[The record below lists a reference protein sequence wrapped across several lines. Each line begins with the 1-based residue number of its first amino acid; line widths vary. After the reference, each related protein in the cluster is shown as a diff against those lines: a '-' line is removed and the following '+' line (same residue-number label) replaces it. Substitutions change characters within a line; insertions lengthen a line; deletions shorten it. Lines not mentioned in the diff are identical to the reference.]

1 VSANE
6 CSLSRLTLEELA
18 TGNEQLRVEN
28 AALKQRLAELEAL
41 VKELQAQ
48 LAAALRAGKRQAA
61 PFSKGV
67 PKAEPKTP
75 GRKVGHPAAQRPK
88 PQRVDRVVEATLP
101 TRCPSCGGPVMPD
114 QVEVQ
119 YQVDIPPVQ
128 PVVTQF
134 NVHVGHCT
142 DCQRRLQGQHP
153 QQTSDA
159 LAAAGGQVGPRALT
173 LAAQAKHELGVPYGK
188 ISRWFESA
196 FGLTVCRAAW
206 ARADQRLARRGA
218 PVYLKLIDLLRQS
231 HSVAVDETGWK
242 VAGQLAWL
250 WVFTNEAVT
259 VYLIDPTRAHEVV
272 ERVLGEDF
280 AGVLQ
285 CDCSRSV
292 AYDPLAYDQQKC
304 LQHLLRR
311 CDALTESKSRRA
323 VVFSRKVA
331 SLLRGAIHLKHRL
344 QDQQLSS
351 HGFDV
356 ARGRLAAALD
366 RLLAGHYTDPD
377 NAKLAKLLRKHR
389 AQLLVFLDDEAV
401 APTNARAEQEI
412 RPAVV
417 VRKTSACNRSPTG
430 AATHAILTSLIRT
443 CRKQG
448 QSFLALGLALW
459 CRTPLP
465 LPKALRPRITALPA
479 LSNVG
484 KVSLEALPAIALP
497 QMSTR

>member
-1 VSANE
+1 M
-6 CSLSRLTLEELA
+6 TIEELVA
-18 TGNEQLRVEN
+18 DHERLRAEN

-48 LAAALRAGKRQAA
+48 LEAALRAGKRQAA
-61 PFSKGV
+61 PFSKGA
-67 PKAEPKTP
+67 PTAEPKTP
-75 GRKVGHPAAQRPK
+75 GRKVGHPPAGRPK
-88 PQRVDRVVEATLP
+88 PQKVDRVADAALP
-101 TRCPSCGGPVMPD
+101 RTCPDCGGQVVED
-114 QVEVQ
+114 QVERQ

-134 NVHVGHCT
+134 NVHVGHCV
-142 DCQRRLQGQHP
+142 DCQRRVQGRHP

-159 LAAAGGQVGPRALT
+159 LGAAAVQVGPRALT
-173 LAAQAKHELGVPYGK
+173 LAAEAKHELGVPYGK

-196 FGLTVCRAAW
+196 FGLTICRAAW

-218 PVYLKLIDLLRQS
+218 PLYLKLIEVVRQR
-231 HSVAVDETGWK
+231 HAVCVDETGWK
-242 VAGQLAWL
+242 VGGQLAWL
-250 WVFTNEAVT
+250 WVFTAAAVT

-272 ERVLGEDF
+272 QRVLGEDF
-280 AGVLQ
+280 AGVVV
-285 CDCSRSV
+285 CDCFL
-292 AYDPLAYDQQKC
+292 AYDPLAYAQQKC

-323 VVFSRKVA
+323 LVFSRQVA
-331 SLLRGAIHLKHRL
+331 RLLRGAIHLNHRR
-344 QDQQLSS
+344 QNQQISP
-351 HGFDV
+351 HGFCV

-377 NAKLAKLLRKHR
+377 NARLAKLLRKHR

-443 CRKQG
+443 CRQQG
-448 QSFLALGLALW
+448 HSFLALGLALW
-459 CRTPLP
+459 CRASLP
-465 LPKALRPRITALPA
+465 LPKALRPRLTVPASEVLPA
-479 LSNVG
+479 M
-484 KVSLEALPAIALP
+484 ALP

>member
-1 VSANE
+1 M
-6 CSLSRLTLEELA
+6 TLEELA
-18 TGNEQLRVEN
+18 TENEQLRAEN
-28 AALKQRLAELEAL
+28 TALRKRLTELEAL
-41 VKELQAQ
+41 VKALQAQ
-48 LAAALRAGKRQAA
+48 LEATLRAGKRQAA
-61 PFSKGV
+61 PFAKGA

-75 GRKVGHPAAQRPK
+75 GRKAGHPAAQRPK
-88 PQRVDRVVEATLP
+88 PQRVDRVVDAPLP
-101 TRCPSCGGPVMPD
+101 VRCPDCGGKV
-114 QVEVQ
+114 VEDNLDVQ

-134 NVHVGHCT
+134 DVHTGRCQ
-142 DCQRRLQGQHP
+142 DCQRRLQGHHP

-159 LAAAGGQVGPRALT
+159 LGAA
-173 LAAQAKHELGVPYGK
+173 GVPYGK

-196 FGLTVCRAAW
+196 FGLTACRAAW

-250 WVFTNEAVT
+250 WVFTDAAVT
-259 VYLIDPTRAHEVV
+259 VYLIDPTRAHGVV
-272 ERVLGEDF
+272 ERVLGDDF
-280 AGVLQ
+280 AGVVQ

-292 AYDPLAYDQQKC
+292 AYDPLAYAQQKC

-323 VVFSRKVA
+323 VVFSRQVA

-344 QDQQLSS
+344 QAQQISA

-377 NAKLAKLLRKHR
+377 NARLARLLRKHR

-417 VRKTSACNRSPTG
+417 VRNTSACNRSPTG
-430 AATHAILTSLIRT
+430 AATHAILTSLMRT

-465 LPKALRPRITALPA
+465 LPKALRPRLDAPSA
-479 LSNVG
+479 PGDVRQ
-484 KVSLEALPAIALP
+484 VSPEALPAIALP
-497 QMSTR
+497 QMPTR

>member
-1 VSANE
+1 M
-6 CSLSRLTLEELA
+6 TLEELA
-18 TGNEQLRVEN
+18 TENEQLRAEN
-28 AALKQRLAELEAL
+28 EALKQRLAELEAL
-41 VKELQAQ
+41 VKALQAQ
-48 LAAALRAGKRQAA
+48 LEAALRAGKRQAA
-61 PFSKGV
+61 PFSKGA

-75 GRKVGHPAAQRPK
+75 GRKAGHPAAQRPK
-88 PQRVDRVVEATLP
+88 PQRVDRVVEAALP
-101 TRCPSCGGPVMPD
+101 ARCPSCGGPVMPD
-114 QVEVQ
+114 RVEVQ

-134 NVHVGHCT
+134 EVHVGHCG
-142 DCQRRLQGQHP
+142 DCQRRLQGHHP

-159 LAAAGGQVGPRALT
+159 LGAASVQLGPRALT
-173 LAAQAKHELGVPYGK
+173 LAAEAKHELGVPYGK

-206 ARADQRLARRGA
+206 ARADQRLALRGA

-242 VAGQLAWL
+242 VAGKLAWL
-250 WVFTNEAVT
+250 WVFTTEVVT

-285 CDCSRSV
+285 CDCFL

-323 VVFSRKVA
+323 VVFSRQVA

-344 QDQQLSS
+344 QDQQITP
-351 HGFDV
+351 HGFCV
-356 ARGRLAAALD
+356 ARGQLAAALD

-389 AQLLVFLDDEAV
+389 SQLLVFLDDQAV

-443 CRKQG
+443 CHKQG

-459 CRTPLP
+459 CRTSLP
-465 LPKALRPRITALPA
+465 LPKSLRPRLTAPA
-479 LSNVG
+479 PEV
-484 KVSLEALPAIALP
+484 LPAIAVP
-497 QMSTR
+497 HMSTR

>member
-1 VSANE
+1 MMP
-6 CSLSRLTLEELA
+6 EELVA
-18 TGNEQLRVEN
+18 ENEQLRAEN
-28 AALKQRLAELEAL
+28 AALKKQLAELEAL

-48 LAAALRAGKRQAA
+48 LEAALRAGKRQAA
-61 PFSKGV
+61 PFSKGA
-67 PKAEPKTP
+67 PQAEPKTP
-75 GRKVGHPAAQRPK
+75 GRKAGHPAAQRPK
-88 PQRVDRVVEATLP
+88 PQRVDRVEDAPVPA
-101 TRCPSCGGPVMPD
+101 RCPKCGGPVVED
-114 QVEVQ
+114 KLEVQ
-119 YQVDIPPVQ
+119 YQVDIPPVE

-134 NVHVGHCT
+134 DVHVGHCR
-142 DCQRRLQGQHP
+142 DCQRRWQGHHP

-159 LAAAGGQVGPRALT
+159 LGAARVQLGPRALT
-173 LAAQAKHELGVPYGK
+173 LAAEAKHELGVPYGK
-188 ISRWFESA
+188 ISRWFASA
-196 FGLTVCRAAW
+196 FGLVVCRAAW

-218 PVYLKLIDLLRQS
+218 PVYLKLIDFLRQS
-231 HSVAVDETGWK
+231 HSVSVDETGWK
-242 VAGQLAWL
+242 VGGQLAWL
-250 WVFTNEAVT
+250 WVFTDEAVT

-280 AGVLQ
+280 AGVVQ
-285 CDCSRSV
+285 CDCFL
-292 AYDPLAYDQQKC
+292 AYDPLGYHQQKC

-311 CDALTESKSRRA
+311 CDTLTESKSRRA
-323 VVFSRKVA
+323 VVFSRQVA
-331 SLLRGAIHLKHRL
+331 CLLRGAIHLKHRL
-344 QDQQLSS
+344 QDQQTSP
-351 HGFDV
+351 HGFRV

-377 NAKLAKLLRKHR
+377 NARLAKLLRKHR
-389 AQLLVFLDDEAV
+389 SRLLVFLDDDTV

-448 QSFLALGLALW
+448 QSFLALALALW

-465 LPKALRPRITALPA
+465 LPKALRPRLT
-479 LSNVG
+479 
-484 KVSLEALPAIALP
+484 VSSSATLPAIALP

>member
-1 VSANE
+1 MTPE
-6 CSLSRLTLEELA
+6 GLTRE
-18 TGNEQLRVEN
+18 NEQLRAEN

-41 VKELQAQ
+41 VKALRAQ
-48 LAAALRAGKRQAA
+48 LEAALRAGQRQAA
-61 PFSKGV
+61 PFSKGA

-75 GRKVGHPAAQRPK
+75 GRKAGHPAAQRPK
-88 PQRVDRVVEATLP
+88 PPRVDQVVEAALP
-101 TRCPSCGGPVMPD
+101 ARCPSCGGPVMPD
-114 QVEVQ
+114 RVEVQ

-134 NVHVGHCT
+134 EVQVGHCA
-142 DCQRRLQGQHP
+142 DCQRRLQGHHP

-159 LAAAGGQVGPRALT
+159 LGAANVQLGPRALT
-173 LAAQAKHELGVPYGK
+173 LAAEAKHELGVPYGK
-188 ISRWFESA
+188 VSRWFESA

-218 PVYLKLIDLLRQS
+218 PMYLKLIDLLRQS

-250 WVFTNEAVT
+250 WVFTDEAVT
-259 VYLIDPTRAHEVV
+259 VYLIDPTRAHAVV
-272 ERVLGEDF
+272 ERVLGKDF

-285 CDCSRSV
+285 CDCFL

-323 VVFSRKVA
+323 VVFSRQVA
-331 SLLRGAIHLKHRL
+331 SLLRGAIHLKHRR
-344 QDQQLSS
+344 QDQQISS
-351 HGFDV
+351 HGFAV
-356 ARGRLAAALD
+356 ACGRLGAALD

-465 LPKALRPRITALPA
+465 LPKSLRPRLNAPPSET
-479 LSNVG
+479 
-484 KVSLEALPAIALP
+484 LPAIALP
-497 QMSTR
+497 HMSTR

>member
-1 VSANE
+1 M
-6 CSLSRLTLEELA
+6 TPEELA
-18 TGNEQLRVEN
+18 TENEQLRAEN
-28 AALKQRLAELEAL
+28 ATLKQRLAELEAL
-41 VKELQAQ
+41 VKALQAQ
-48 LAAALRAGKRQAA
+48 LEAALRAGKRQAA
-61 PFSKGV
+61 PFSKGA
-67 PKAEPKTP
+67 PKAGPKTP
-75 GRKVGHPAAQRPK
+75 GRKAGHPAAQRPK
-88 PQRVDRVVEATLP
+88 PQRVDRVVEAALP
-101 TRCPSCGGPVMPD
+101 ARCPSCGGLVLPD
-114 QVEVQ
+114 RVEVQ

-134 NVHVGHCT
+134 DVHVGHCR
-142 DCQRRLQGQHP
+142 DCQRRLQGHHP

-159 LAAAGGQVGPRALT
+159 LGAAGVQLGPRALT
-173 LAAQAKHELGVPYGK
+173 LAAEAKHELGVPYGK

-250 WVFTNEAVT
+250 WVFTDEAVT

-280 AGVLQ
+280 AGVVQ
-285 CDCSRSV
+285 CDCFL

-311 CDALTESKSRRA
+311 CDALTESKRQRA
-323 VVFSRKVA
+323 VVFSRQVA
-331 SLLRGAIHLKHRL
+331 SLLRGAIHLQHRL
-344 QDQQLSS
+344 QDQQISS
-351 HGFDV
+351 HGFCV
-356 ARGRLAAALD
+356 ARGKLAAALD

-377 NAKLAKLLRKHR
+377 NAKLAKLLHKHR
-389 AQLLVFLDDEAV
+389 SQLLVFLDDEAV

-465 LPKALRPRITALPA
+465 LPKALRPRLNAPPSVTLPT
-479 LSNVG
+479 
-484 KVSLEALPAIALP
+484 IALP
-497 QMSTR
+497 RMSTR

>member
-1 VSANE
+1 M
-6 CSLSRLTLEELA
+6 TTEELV
-18 TGNEQLRVEN
+18 TENERLHAEN
-28 AALKQRLAELEAL
+28 AALKKRLAELEVL

-48 LAAALRAGKRQAA
+48 LETALRAGKRQAA
-61 PFSKGV
+61 PFSKGA
-67 PKAEPKTP
+67 PTAAPKTP
-75 GRKVGHPAAQRPK
+75 GRKAGHPAAQRPK
-88 PQRVDRVVEATLP
+88 PQRADRIEEAPLP
-101 TRCPSCGGPVMPD
+101 THCPDCGGKVLED
-114 QVEVQ
+114 KVEVQ

-134 NVHVGHCT
+134 NVHLGHCG
-142 DCQRRLQGQHP
+142 DCQQRLQGRHP

-159 LAAAGGQVGPRALT
+159 LGAAGVQVGPRALT
-173 LAAQAKHELGVPYGK
+173 LAAEAKHELGVPYGK

-196 FGLTVCRAAW
+196 FGLSVCRAAW

-218 PVYLKLIDLLRQS
+218 PVYLKLIDLLRES
-231 HSVAVDETGWK
+231 HSVSVDETGWK
-242 VAGQLAWL
+242 VGGRLAWL
-250 WVFTNEAVT
+250 WVFTDAAVT
-259 VYLIDPTRAHEVV
+259 VYLIDPTRAHAVV

-285 CDCSRSV
+285 CDCFL
-292 AYDPLAYDQQKC
+292 AYDPLDYDQQKC

-323 VVFSRKVA
+323 VVFSRQVA

-344 QDQQLSS
+344 QDQQISP
-351 HGFDV
+351 HGFGV
-356 ARGRLAAALD
+356 ARGKLAAALD

-377 NAKLAKLLRKHR
+377 NARLAKLLRKHR
-389 AQLLVFLDDEAV
+389 ARLLVFLEDEAV

-417 VRKTSACNRSPTG
+417 VRKTSACNRSPAG

-443 CRKQG
+443 CRKHG
-448 QSFLALGLALW
+448 HSFLALGLALW

-465 LPKALRPRITALPA
+465 LPKALQPRLTAPA
-479 LSNVG
+479 P
-484 KVSLEALPAIALP
+484 EALPAVALP
-497 QMSTR
+497 QMSSTR

>member
-1 VSANE
+1 M
-6 CSLSRLTLEELA
+6 TLEELA
-18 TGNEQLRVEN
+18 MENEQWRAEN

-48 LAAALRAGKRQAA
+48 LEAALRAGKRQAA
-61 PFSKGV
+61 PFSKGA
-67 PKAEPKTP
+67 PKAEPKTL
-75 GRKVGHPAAQRPK
+75 GRKAGHPAAQRPK
-88 PQRVDRVVEATLP
+88 PQRVDRVVEVTLP
-101 TRCPSCGGPVMPD
+101 ARCPRCGGPVMPD
-114 QVEVQ
+114 RVEVQ

-128 PVVTQF
+128 PVITQF
-134 NVHVGHCT
+134 DVHVGHCG
-142 DCQRRLQGQHP
+142 DCQRRLPGHHP

-159 LAAAGGQVGPRALT
+159 LGAASVPLGPRALT
-173 LAAQAKHELGVPYGK
+173 LAAEAKHELGVPYGQ

-196 FGLTVCRAAW
+196 FSLTVCRAAW
-206 ARADQRLARRGA
+206 ARADQGLARRGA
-218 PVYLKLIDLLRQS
+218 PLYLKLIDLLRQS

-250 WVFTNEAVT
+250 WVFTNAVVT

-285 CDCSRSV
+285 CDCFL
-292 AYDPLAYDQQKC
+292 AYDPLTCDQQKR

-323 VVFSRKVA
+323 VVFSRQVA

-344 QDQQLSS
+344 QDQHITP
-351 HGFDV
+351 HGFCV

-366 RLLAGHYTDPD
+366 RLLAGHYSDPD
-377 NAKLAKLLRKHR
+377 NAKLAKLLRNHR
-389 AQLLVFLDDEAV
+389 SQLLVFLDDEAV

-448 QSFLALGLALW
+448 QSFLTLGLALW

-465 LPKALRPRITALPA
+465 LPKALRPRLNALP
-479 LSNVG
+479 S
-484 KVSLEALPAIALP
+484 EMLPTIALP
-497 QMSTR
+497 HMSTR

>member
-1 VSANE
+1 M
-6 CSLSRLTLEELA
+6 TLEELVA
-18 TGNEQLRVEN
+18 ENEALRAEN
-28 AALKQRLAELEAL
+28 AALKQRLVELEAL
-41 VKELQAQ
+41 VKALQAQ
-48 LAAALRAGKRQAA
+48 LEAALRAGKRQAA
-61 PFSKGV
+61 PFSKGT

-75 GRKVGHPAAQRPK
+75 GRKAGHPAAQRPK
-88 PQRVDRVVEATLP
+88 PQRVDRVEDAPLP
-101 TRCPSCGGPVMPD
+101 ARCPSCGGPVVPD
-114 QVEVQ
+114 RVEVQ

-134 NVHVGHCT
+134 DVHIGYCA
-142 DCQRRLQGQHP
+142 DCQRRLQGHHP

-159 LAAAGGQVGPRALT
+159 LGAANVQLGPRALT
-173 LAAQAKHELGVPYGK
+173 LAAEAKHELGVPYGK
-188 ISRWFESA
+188 VSRWFESA
-196 FGLTVCRAAW
+196 FSLTVCRAAW

-231 HSVAVDETGWK
+231 HTVAVDETGWK

-259 VYLIDPTRAHEVV
+259 VYLIDPTRAHDVV
-272 ERVLGEDF
+272 ERVLGADF

-285 CDCSRSV
+285 CDCFL
-292 AYDPLAYDQQKC
+292 AYDPLAEAYDQQKC

-323 VVFSRKVA
+323 VVFSRQVA

-344 QDQQLSS
+344 QAQQISA
-351 HGFDV
+351 HGFVV
-356 ARGRLAAALD
+356 ARGRLGAALD

-401 APTNARAEQEI
+401 EPTNARAEQEI

-465 LPKALRPRITALPA
+465 LPKALRPRLNAPPSETLP
-479 LSNVG
+479 V
-484 KVSLEALPAIALP
+484 IALP
-497 QMSTR
+497 HMSTR

>member
-1 VSANE
+1 M
-6 CSLSRLTLEELA
+6 TPEELA
-18 TGNEQLRVEN
+18 TENEHLRAEN

-41 VKELQAQ
+41 VKAFQTQ
-48 LAAALRAGKRQAA
+48 LEAALRAGKRQAA
-61 PFSKGV
+61 PFSKGA

-75 GRKVGHPAAQRPK
+75 GRKAGHPAAQRPK
-88 PQRVDRVVEATLP
+88 PQRVDRVVEAALP
-101 TRCPSCGGPVMPD
+101 ARCPSCGGPVMPD
-114 QVEVQ
+114 RVEVQ

-134 NVHVGHCT
+134 DVHVGHCG
-142 DCQRRLQGQHP
+142 DCQRRLQGHHP

-159 LAAAGGQVGPRALT
+159 LGAASVQLGPRALT
-173 LAAQAKHELGVPYGK
+173 LAAEAKHELGVPYGK

-196 FGLTVCRAAW
+196 FSLTVCRAAW
-206 ARADQRLARRGA
+206 ARADQRLALRGA

-250 WVFTNEAVT
+250 WVFTDEAVT
-259 VYLIDPTRAHEVV
+259 VYLIDPTRAHGVV

-285 CDCSRSV
+285 CDCFL

-323 VVFSRKVA
+323 VVFSRQVA

-344 QDQQLSS
+344 QDQQITP
-351 HGFDV
+351 HGFCV
-356 ARGRLAAALD
+356 ARGKLAAALD
-366 RLLAGHYTDPD
+366 RQLAGHYTDPD

-389 AQLLVFLDDEAV
+389 SQLLVFLDDEAV

-430 AATHAILTSLIRT
+430 AATHAILTSLMRT

-448 QSFLALGLALW
+448 QSFLALGRALW

-465 LPKALRPRITALPA
+465 LPKALRPRLKAPPSETM
-479 LSNVG
+479 
-484 KVSLEALPAIALP
+484 PAIALP
-497 QMSTR
+497 HMSTR

>member
-1 VSANE
+1 MTS
-6 CSLSRLTLEELA
+6 EELA
-18 TGNEQLRVEN
+18 TENEQLRAEN
-28 AALKQRLAELEAL
+28 TVLKRRLTELEAL

-48 LAAALRAGKRQAA
+48 LEAALRAGKRQAA
-61 PFSKGV
+61 PFSKGA
-67 PKAEPKTP
+67 PKPEPKTP

-88 PQRVDRVVEATLP
+88 PQKVDRVEEASLP
-101 TRCPSCGGPVMPD
+101 SQCPGCGGPV
-114 QVEVQ
+114 VEDKVDVQ

-128 PVVTQF
+128 PVVTEF
-134 NVHVGHCT
+134 HVHVGHCEA
-142 DCQRRLQGQHP
+142 CQRRLQGHHP

-159 LAAAGGQVGPRALT
+159 LGAAGVQLGPRALT
-173 LAAQAKHELGVPYGK
+173 LAADAKHELGVPYGK
-188 ISRWFESA
+188 ISRWFDSA
-196 FGLTVCRAAW
+196 FGLSVCRAAW

-218 PVYLKLIDLLRQS
+218 PVYLKLIDVLRQS

-242 VAGQLAWL
+242 VRGQLAWL
-250 WVFTNEAVT
+250 WVFTDKAAT
-259 VYLIDPTRAHEVV
+259 VYLIDPTRAHAVV
-272 ERVLGEDF
+272 EWVLGEDF

-285 CDCSRSV
+285 CDCFL

-311 CDALTESKSRRA
+311 CDALLESKSRRA
-323 VVFSRKVA
+323 VVFSRQVA

-344 QDQQLSS
+344 QDQQISPE
-351 HGFDV
+351 GFRI
-356 ARGRLAAALD
+356 ARGKLAAALD

-389 AQLLVFLDDEAV
+389 SRLLVFLENDAV

-443 CRKQG
+443 CRRQG

-465 LPKALRPRITALPA
+465 LPKALRPRLKAPA
-479 LSNVG
+479 PEV
-484 KVSLEALPAIALP
+484 LPAIALP